1 MSTDFHVE
9 ILTPAGE
16 VLQTEASE
24 VLLPSHR
31 GELGILPGHED
42 LVGLLSTGTLKI
54 VRSGNDFWYVVSGGA
69 FKIDNSVLTIFAEF
83 GTSAENLQA
92 PSIEKDLVDVREKIK
107 GIPSTHDSEHKALRE
122 KEDRLIAMQEAIRR
136 HSMS

>member
-1 MSTDFHVE
+1 MSNDFHVE

-16 VLQTEASE
+16 VLKTEASE
-24 VLLPSHR
+24 VLLPSYR

-42 LVGLLSTGTLKI
+42 LVGLLSTGTLKV

-69 FKIDNSVLTIFAEF
+69 FKIDNSVLTVFAEF
-83 GTSAENLQA
+83 GTSAESLH
-92 PSIEKDLVDVREKIK
+92 SSSVDKDLAEVRDKLK
-107 GIPSTHDSEHKALRE
+107 AIPSTHDDEHKTLRE

-136 HSMS
+136 QSMS